1 LGIRTNDETNQ
12 YKTNVKKM
20 KKTITARRQ
29 AITREEKIKKI
40 MLIGTGITATGIA
53 AYFGWQ
59 YYKKSQD
66 GKQKNTTAFTPMQDP
81 IPEYKP
87 NTPSPQETNNTF
99 TPPYINT
106 NSGGGKS
113 NTGGNANNNANN
125 NSNTYSPPKPNK
137 DFPLKRGS
145 RGEKVRQ
152 LQQALI
158 ATNGASILPKYGADG
173 DFGSELVNALR
184 KLNYAS
190 VISESL
196 FHVITGGYVNYS
208 KTNTGKPS
216 IAKLFLESLSQHNY
230 KSTIDQLKALKTK
243 SDYIEASTEFKNY
256 RVNGGVRQTLVNACL
271 NAFVDA
277 KQKQAIRLEFLRMGL
292 KYNGTQWSLDG
303 LGGEQIMTTRDTQV
317 WLDGFTS
324 MPVPC
329 RMILGKPITARLDYT
344 MFEKDGK
351 HFLVKTKDI
360 QVIK

>member
-1 LGIRTNDETNQ
+1 MR
-12 YKTNVKKM
+12 
-20 KKTITARRQ
+20 KTIATRKLAQ
-29 AITREEKIKKI
+29 AKEEKIKKM

-59 YYKKSQD
+59 YYKKSQ
-66 GKQKNTTAFTPMQDP
+66 GNKEKNTTAFTPVQDP

-87 NTPSPQETNNTF
+87 NTPSPQETNNSYS
-99 TPPYINT
+99 PPYINT

-113 NTGGNANNNANN
+113 DTGGNT
-125 NSNTYSPPKPNK
+125 NSNTNYNSSPKPNK

-145 RGEKVRQ
+145 RGEKVKQ
-152 LQQALI
+152 LQLALI

-196 FHVITGGYVNYS
+196 FHVITGGYVNYA

-230 KSTIDQLKALKTK
+230 KSTVDQLKALKTK
-243 SDYIEASTEFKNY
+243 SDYIDASTEFKNY

-303 LGGEQIMTTRDTQV
+303 IGSDQIITTRDTQV

-324 MPVPC
+324 MPVAC
-329 RMILGKPITARLDYT
+329 RTILGKPITARLDYT

-351 HFLVKTKDI
+351 HFLVKTKDV